1 MEFNHVPVLL
11 EETIE
16 NLDIKE
22 DGIYV
27 DCTLGG
33 AGHSSEILKRL
44 SYKGRLIGIDQ
55 DKDALKAASERLKDY
70 KNFTFVHD
78 NFSNIKSIL
87 EELRIDK
94 VDGILAD
101 LGVSSYQLDEAERG
115 FSYMND
121 APLDMRMNRDNEFSA
136 YDVVNVYDEEKLY
149 SVIRNYGEEKFA
161 KRIARFIVEKRSEGP
176 INTTFELVEI
186 IKAAIPAKFR
196 RQGPHPA
203 KRTFQAIRIEV
214 NHELQILN
222 KTIEDAVDKLEDGGR
237 ICIITFHS
245 LEDRIIKNKYRELQ
259 DPCICPKDIPMCV
272 CGKKP
277 KIKIITRKP
286 IEASSAELEYN
297 PRSRSAKLRVAKK
310 INL

>member
-44 SYKGRLIGIDQ
+44 SDKGRLIGIDQ

-94 VDGILAD
+94 IDGILAD